1 MLSELL
7 VLRNRIRQAE
17 AGGHRDTL
25 LHRAYNHMLLAR
37 NGNGGCGAAQISGG
51 GPKPKLATPATI
63 SILMLQTKAV
73 KHDVVGAASGDDPVP
88 GSPSRRGRAVCSD
101 CSVRARLR
109 SSERSKGIIIHRGVA
124 CRANDCQC
132 ERYIKSIVIS
142 LLCAVVVDRD
152 QNIDIITDYM

>member
-7 VLRNRIRQAE
+7 ALRDRIHQAE

-25 LHRAYNHMLLAR
+25 LHRAYNHMLLALAR
-37 NGNGGCGAAQISGG
+37 NGNGNGNGNGGCGAAQISGG

-132 ERYIKSIVIS
+132 DKAHRNFIT
-142 LLCAVVVDRD
+142 LCCC
-152 QNIDIITDYM
+152 